1 MKQMKKYALGGQ
13 LNSHEM
19 GMNRQ
24 LLKEIAEKKRLDSV
38 SGPSAKK

>member
-1 MKQMKKYALGGQ
+1 MKQIKKYNLGGQ